1 MTPSLINRPFVGLG
15 VGKPTENEAF
25 SQPWIRRDEG
35 KALVAVKTYRNNNC
49 WQFHRHWGPNCD
61 CHCGSSS
68 MGILFEAVPAL
79 LFITQFHAHSQ
90 FNCHNKIRFLQR
102 RWYLATIAY
111 KACVQRPELYSRIK
125 CLDLMGIS
133 EGSTR
138 GVLNSLAASAG
149 KLNPSRDLTLQ
160 TSVILKLNRSE
171 CNL

>member
-1 MTPSLINRPFVGLG
+1 
-15 VGKPTENEAF
+15 
-25 SQPWIRRDEG
+25 
-35 KALVAVKTYRNNNC
+35 
-49 WQFHRHWGPNCD
+49 
-61 CHCGSSS
+61 